1 MKITFP
7 HMGNAYIGAKAVIE
21 DCGIE
26 VIVPPKCSKKTL
38 ELGTKYSPETICLPL
53 KINIGNYIESIKKG
67 ADTIIITGSTGPCR
81 FGLYSVVEEEILRD
95 LGYDVKFLVIDAFE
109 KNDNSLLNQFSKLK
123 SKQKINVLTSFLK
136 GKKIIIMADRL
147 TTLSNRKR
155 AYTNNKREIDKIMDD
170 YRDQIYHSKGSNK
183 IIEIIKKTNEKLL
196 SIKEDNT
203 KDVLEIGIVGEIF
216 TVIEPFVNLEVER
229 KLGYFDVLVHRYH
242 SPSTWIENHMSIKA
256 LFGGSLER
264 EILKEARKYFKT
276 LVGGHGRETVGSSIM
291 YAKKKYDGII
301 QIYPFG
307 CMPEIVAASVL
318 PSVSKEYNIPIM
330 TLIVDEMTGEAGY
343 ITRIEAFVDLL
354 RKRKEQVN
362 NGKIVSRS

>member
-7 HMGNAYIGAKAVIE
+7 HMGNAYIGAKSIIE
-21 DCGIE
+21 DCGID

-67 ADTIIITGSTGPCR
+67 ADTIIIAGCKGPCR
-81 FGLYSVVEEEILRD
+81 FGLYSIIEEEILRD

-109 KNDNSLLNQFSKLK
+109 NGDDGLLNQFGKLNA
-123 SKQKINVLTSFLK
+123 KQKFNILISFIK
-136 GKKIIIMADRL
+136 GKKIMTMADKL
-147 TTLSNRKR
+147 TALSNRKR
-155 AYTNNKREIDKIMDD
+155 AYTNDKREIDKIMDD
-170 YRDQIYHSKGSNK
+170 YRDQIYHSKGSDK
-183 IIEIIKKTNEKLL
+183 IMEIIKKTNKRLL
-196 SIKEDNT
+196 NIKEDNT
-203 KDVLEIGIVGEIF
+203 KNILEIGIVGEIYA
-216 TVIEPFVNLEVER
+216 VIEPFVNLEIER
-229 KLGYFDVLVHRYH
+229 KLGYLDVLVHRYL
-242 SPSTWIENHMSIKA
+242 SPSAWIENHVSIKT
-256 LFGGSLER
+256 LFGSSLEKKM
-264 EILKEARKYFKT
+264 LKEASKYFKT
-276 LVGGHGRETVGSSIM
+276 IVGGHCRETVGSSIM

-318 PSVSKEYNIPIM
+318 PSISKEYNIPIM
-330 TLIVDEMTGEAGY
+330 TLIVDEMSGEAGY